1 MDTVMELTA
10 FGPNGGDALDEAQT
24 VISRLEGL
32 LSATGPD
39 SEIYA
44 ANHSD
49 GGAVSLSEE
58 TAEVV
63 SRALELC
70 ADTGGAL
77 DVSIYPLV
85 QAWGFTTGS
94 FAVPDEETIAALL
107 SQVDYTRIQL
117 DGTQLTVPSGMEID
131 LGAVA
136 KGYTGDCILALFRE
150 RGLTSAMLSLG
161 GNVQVLGAKP
171 DGSRWNVAIQDPFGE
186 GYAAVVSAENQAVVT
201 SGGYQRYFEEDGV
214 RYWHILDPA
223 TGAPARK
230 GLVSVTIVC
239 DSGVLADCLST
250 ALFVMGKDQ
259 AADYWRS
266 RQDFDFVLIGED
278 GSVSISQGLQDT
290 FSLYGDW
297 AGQDVEV
304 VS

>member
-1 MDTVMELTA
+1 
-10 FGPNGGDALDEAQT
+10 
-24 VISRLEGL
+24 
-32 LSATGPD
+32 
-39 SEIYA
+39 
-44 ANHSD
+44 
-49 GGAVSLSEE
+49 
-58 TAEVV
+58 
-63 SRALELC
+63 
-70 ADTGGAL
+70 
-77 DVSIYPLV
+77 
-85 QAWGFTTGS
+85 
-94 FAVPDEETIAALL
+94 
-107 SQVDYTRIQL
+107 
-117 DGTQLTVPSGMEID
+117 
-131 LGAVA
+131 
-136 KGYTGDCILALFRE
+136 
-150 RGLTSAMLSLG
+150 
-161 GNVQVLGAKP
+161 
-171 DGSRWNVAIQDPFGE
+171 
-186 GYAAVVSAENQAVVT
+186 VSAENQAVVT

-230 GLVSVTIVC
+230 GLASVTIVC

-278 GSVSISQGLQDT
+278 GSVTISLGLQDT